1 VLAAFNPD
9 VKPASINLAQTYD
22 NQYVEKALAKYKK

>member
-1 VLAAFNPD
+1 